1 MYTRLRIIGR
11 LIVTPQMIPGV
22 TEFLPDEKFTS
33 LVFYDGYII
42 PWYYIS
48 NYGRIYSVR
57 YDRLIKPYLDQG
69 GYYRVSITL
78 RSGEVCFTGVHKLTL
93 MSFDPIIETDLYV
106 PNHKD
111 GNKTNNYIGNLEWA
125 TISENT
131 RHALDT
137 GLANCKCENNSRSIL
152 TNEQVHF
159 ICSLMEQGYS
169 NSMILNKLGLAY
181 GPERNK
187 IAAVVRLIRRG
198 QTYLDIAKQYN
209 IPGINGRVTYPLE
222 FASEVCEILIDDS
235 RVYTIEDICNV
246 LDIPLEDRKMFNNY
260 IDDLIKGNTATSVT
274 RNLPK
279 PMIRPKTLSRSH
291 PMYKWYY

>member
-1 MYTRLRIIGR
+1 MYTPYIIIGR

-22 TEFLPDEKFTS
+22 TEYLPDEKFTS
-33 LVFYDGYII
+33 LIFYDGSII

-57 YDRLIKPYLDQG
+57 YDRLIKPYLDAG
-69 GYYRVSITL
+69 GYYRASITL
-78 RSGEVCFTGVHKLTL
+78 PNGKTCFTGVHKLTL
-93 MSFDPIIETDLYV
+93 MSFQPIVENDIYV

-111 GNKTNNYIGNLEWA
+111 GVKTNNFIGNLEWT

-152 TNEQVHF
+152 SNDQVHH
-159 ICSLMEQGYS
+159 ICSLMEQGET
-169 NSMILNKLGLAY
+169 NSEILDNLGYDY
-181 GPERNK
+181 GPERNR

-198 QTYLDIAKQYN
+198 QTYLDISKQYD
-209 IPGINGRVTYPLE
+209 IPGLNGRVTYPLE
-222 FASEVCEILIDDS
+222 FANKVCGILMDDS
-235 RVYTIEDICNV
+235 RRYTIKDICDILN
-246 LDIPLEDRKMFNNY
+246 IPLQDRKMFNNY
-260 IDDLIKGNTATSVT
+260 VDDLIKGNTATSIT

-279 PMIRPKTLSRSH
+279 PLIRPKTLSRSD

>member
-181 GPERNK
+181 GPERNR

-222 FASEVCEILIDDS
+222 FASKVCEILIDDS
-235 RVYTIEDICNV
+235 RVYTIEDICNA

-260 IDDLIKGNTATSVT
+260 VDDLIKGHTATAVT

-279 PMIRPKTLSRSH
+279 RMIRLKTFSRSH